1 MPPRERL
8 AAAHRQRAQA
18 QKDGY
23 SAHFVKNVKVG
34 PESSLSSGF
43 TAKSW
48 QEFLAAA
55 SKKDGGCVVA

>member
-1 MPPRERL
+1 MR
-8 AAAHRQRAQA
+8 QA
-18 QKDGY
+18 QKEGY
-23 SAHFVKNVKVG
+23 SAHLVKNVKVG
-34 PESSLSSGF
+34 PDSSLSSGF